1 MLSSIFGEY
10 FGHYNR
16 VAFHW
21 IILFLLYN
29 VPDLKRLGKQW
40 SLWSSLCPC
49 PSVYAAPTKISCHFS
64 ILLLQSSVQVISSA
78 GVVFLMLISYLAK
91 YLNIFNVTSY
101 KIEISSLGIIYR
113 SPRCWSR
120 LYHVV
125 LFRPWWYKWIMS
137 TMNLNIDTLK
147 INLNIL
153 FLVFCQVYFD
163 VTLDGHHLYFQTFHK
178 SVKTKVNLIA
188 FFIKDRFY
196 LSDYNVPSIF
206 SCD

>member
-91 YLNIFNVTSY
+91 YLNIFNVTFLT
-101 KIEISSLGIIYR
+101 K
-113 SPRCWSR
+113 SR
-120 LYHVV
+120 YHLWV
-125 LFRPWWYKWIMS
+125 LFIGLRDAGPVCTTW
-137 TMNLNIDTLK
+137 
-147 INLNIL
+147 
-153 FLVFCQVYFD
+153 
-163 VTLDGHHLYFQTFHK
+163 
-178 SVKTKVNLIA
+178 
-188 FFIKDRFY
+188 FY
-196 LSDYNVPSIF
+196 LDHDGTNE
-206 SCD
+206 SCLRWILTLTH